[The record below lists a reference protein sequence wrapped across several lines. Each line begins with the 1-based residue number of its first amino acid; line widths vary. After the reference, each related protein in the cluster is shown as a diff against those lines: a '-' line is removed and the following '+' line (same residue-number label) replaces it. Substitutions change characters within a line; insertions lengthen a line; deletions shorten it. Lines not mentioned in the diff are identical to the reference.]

1 MLIHPMVERLRGLGL
16 AAMADA
22 FIEMQR
28 NATADD
34 LSRED
39 WLGLLIDREATARE
53 GKRLA
58 RRLRQARLRQNA
70 VIEDTD
76 LRTPRGLDR
85 GLFQKLATCGW
96 IRENQH
102 LLIGG
107 PTGVGKSWL
116 ACALGHKACRDGY
129 SVMYRRTPRLFADLA
144 TARGEGRLARL
155 MTTLERTRLLIIDD
169 WGPEPLNAEQRRDL
183 LEIIDDR
190 DQKGLL
196 LITSQVPVARWH
208 EIIGDPTLG
217 DAILDRVIHRAH
229 RIELKGESLRK
240 RNAITTTE
248 GLTTT
253 KEK

>member
-16 AAMADA
+16 TAMADA
-22 FIEMQR
+22 FSEMQQSS
-28 NATADD
+28 AADD

-53 GKRLA
+53 NKRLG
-58 RRLRQARLRQNA
+58 RRLTHAKLRQNA
-70 VIEDTD
+70 VVEDAD

-85 GLFQKLATCGW
+85 GLFQKLTTCGW
-96 IRENQH
+96 VRDSQH

-116 ACALGHKACRDGY
+116 ACALGHKACRDGF
-129 SVMYRRTPRLFADLA
+129 SVFYRRAPRLFADLA

-155 MTTLERTRLLIIDD
+155 MTRLERTRLLIIDD
-169 WGPEPLNAEQRRDL
+169 WGPEPLTAEQRRDL

-190 DQKGLL
+190 DGKGSVLM
-196 LITSQVPVARWH
+196 TRQVPIGRWH
-208 EIIGDPTLG
+208 EIIGDPTFG

-229 RIELKGESLRK
+229 RIELKGDSLRK
-240 RNAITTTE
+240 RNAITE
-248 GLTTT
+248 GLTNA